1 MSKGHPAPS
10 PPDVARPAAPDPSAA
25 GPYRDLCSTCIHAE
39 RCGNRS
45 TPERPILFCEM
56 FEVPASPLA
65 VTAAAAREPADRQ
78 DAGDYKGLCM
88 NCGNR
93 RTCTLRKPEGGVWHC
108 EEYR

>member
-1 MSKGHPAPS
+1 MSRDHPAPS
-10 PPDVARPAAPDPSAA
+10 PPDVARLADPGPSAT

-56 FEVPASPLA
+56 FEVLASTLA
-65 VTAAAAREPADRQ
+65 VTAAAAREPAGRQ

-88 NCGNR
+88 NCENR